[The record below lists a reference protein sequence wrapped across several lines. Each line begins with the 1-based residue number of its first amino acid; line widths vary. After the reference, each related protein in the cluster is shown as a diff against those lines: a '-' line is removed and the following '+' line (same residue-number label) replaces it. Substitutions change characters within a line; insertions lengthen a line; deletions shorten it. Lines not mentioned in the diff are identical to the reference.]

1 MGVKIIKIIVK
12 IWDIKE
18 ETYVMEG
25 RLGKQ
30 SH

>member
-1 MGVKIIKIIVK
+1 MEVKIIKIILK

-18 ETYVMEG
+18 ETYVMGG